1 MSASLWLVPLPQILQ
16 SHANSRQITPNIPD
30 GANPDHYM
38 RIRAPRRRNV
48 ANESTVTLRKNKTF
62 SALVEH
68 SYVRLD
74 WVWEVPFAILLAV
87 PRAGIQLM
95 LRAVSIEKIMS
106 FYSSMWGWDGACGQ
120 TYRSLPEGLQSAG
133 YCHDQNTLGPP
144 ESIRQGGEA
153 GYPHMTPQPYQ
164 AVNGMASS
172 GIVEQDRDSRIE
184 ALAGSDSTRSWDMA
198 YRSGEGENI
207 QSERETPPCARQ
219 EMVFAGDAHCAMLAK
234 LLQEAR

>member
-106 FYSSMWGWDGACGQ
+106 FYSSMWGWDEACGQ

-153 GYPHMTPQPYQ
+153 GYPHMTPQPCQ
-164 AVNGMASS
+164 AVNGMVSS
-172 GIVEQDRDSRIE
+172 GIVEQDWDSKIE

-198 YRSGEGENI
+198 YKPGEGEKRH
-207 QSERETPPCARQ
+207 SKRETPPCARQ
-219 EMVFAGDAHCAMLAK
+219 EMVYAGDAHCAMLAK
-234 LLQEAR
+234 FLQEAG